1 MRTAYAFL
9 DIETVPARWRE
20 FPHALTVPPAHAL
33 LGAANAIKGPPANYS
48 KPETIAKWWQEQ
60 TDKTPARAVKWYR
73 GGALD
78 PKRGEVLCI
87 GWGLGTGDPIVL
99 WEATERE
106 TLIALQGQLAVWAP
120 EHIVAHGGNHFDF
133 GFLWER
139 ATHHRLHELARWFLR
154 VPFRHRVRLGLGDA
168 RTVLVDTAEL
178 TNKDRVA
185 RPQVAGNDLGDAH
198 LPVRDWEG
206 RRAIVR
212 RYRLV
217 RVIRC
222 GRRVWHVR
230 HEVDRLL
237 VIEADDLGAEMPIG
251 SGDKRLQGL

>member
-1 MRTAYAFL
+1 VRTAYAFL

-178 TNKDRVA
+178 WQTTRESTRSLVGICDHLGLTPDWHDKITGA
-185 RPQVAGNDLGDAH
+185 QVLD
-198 LPVRDWEG
+198 
-206 RRAIVR
+206 
-212 RYRLV
+212 
-217 RVIRC
+217 C
-222 GRRVWHVR
+222 M
-230 HEVDRLL
+230 
-237 VIEADDLGAEMPIG
+237 LGAQDDVVRQHCHI
-251 SGDKRLQGL
+251 DVVRIQRLWFHHLAPALGLVDPMARTWEHRA